1 MNSNEALITRF
12 YEAFAAR
19 DPEGMAACYADD
31 VRFSDEVF
39 PDLEGARAKA
49 MWRMLCERGK
59 DLTLTFSDVEADES
73 ADATGTARWEAV
85 YTFAATGRKVRN
97 RITASFRIRD
107 GRIVEHRDRFDFWAW
122 SRQALGPAGWLLGWT
137 PLVKRKVQRTAG
149 RQLDRCCEEWGLM
162 RGSGP

>member
-1 MNSNEALITRF
+1 MNPNEELITRF

-19 DPEGMAACYADD
+19 DHEGMAACYADD

-39 PDLEGARAKA
+39 PDLEGERAKA

-59 DLTLTFSDVEADES
+59 DLTLTFSDVTADEAAGS
-73 ADATGTARWEAV
+73 ARWEAV

-97 RITASFRIRD
+97 RITARFRFRD

-122 SRQALGPAGWLLGWT
+122 SRQALGPVGWLLGWT
-137 PLVKRKVQRTAG
+137 PFIQRKVQRTAG
-149 RQLDRCCEEWGLM
+149 RQLDRCCEEWGIG
-162 RGSGP
+162 R

>member
-1 MNSNEALITRF
+1 MNQNEALITRF
-12 YEAFAAR
+12 YEAFAVR
-19 DPEGMAACYADD
+19 DHEGMAACYADD

-59 DLTLTFSDVEADES
+59 DLTLTFSDVQADDS
-73 ADATGTARWEAV
+73 TGTARWEAV

-97 RITASFRIRD
+97 RITARFRFRD
-107 GRIVEHRDRFDFWAW
+107 GRIAEHRDRFDFWAW

-137 PLVKRKVQRTAG
+137 PLVKNKVRRTAG
-149 RQLDRCCEEWGLM
+149 RQLDRCCEEWGF
-162 RGSGP
+162 RR